1 MLSSFLP
8 CHSKSFHHFFIEKED
23 LEEQEVVVGKWVGI
37 MEYAGSR
44 DQGSKVRSS
53 MLVSTGRHSPLE
65 RQEEEDWSLGR
76 RLPSHPDPV
85 LSERRSGSSMDAPSW
100 ASGCEFA
107 ATGLREG
114 KGEDEH
120 GFSEEITGCNINVYI
135 INVVPQLQKHME
147 TFLV

>member
-23 LEEQEVVVGKWVGI
+23 LEEQEDVVGKWVGI

-65 RQEEEDWSLGR
+65 HREEEDWSLGR
-76 RLPSHPDPV
+76 TLPSHPDPV
-85 LSERRSGSSMDAPSW
+85 LSERRNGSSMDAPSW
-100 ASGCEFA
+100 AWGCEFA

-120 GFSEEITGCNINVYI
+120 SFSVRRN
-135 INVVPQLQKHME
+135 HRM
-147 TFLV
+147 